1 VTAGE
6 AGYDISVFCPTYLST
21 DKVALVMVTAET
33 LDNMNDP
40 IASIV
45 NTNMTIIR
53 AANCIAFM
61 QIERLNQIITVSTK
75 DVNYKSSLVFYI

>member
-1 VTAGE
+1 VTVGE
-6 AGYDISVFCPTYLST
+6 AGYDISVFCPRYLST

-75 DVNYKSSLVFYI
+75 DVNFKSSLVFYI

>member
-1 VTAGE
+1 
-6 AGYDISVFCPTYLST
+6 
-21 DKVALVMVTAET
+21 MVTAET